1 MSATQEHP
9 DAQDKSGAYVLEPGG
24 SAEMARLMRQ
34 DGLLTQGMGGIFP
47 EQPDLT
53 HVQSL
58 LDLACGP
65 GGWTLEVA
73 YRYSDVEV
81 VGVDINTEMITYAT
95 AQAAAFQRSNLHFQ
109 VMDILKPLAFPD
121 SSFDLVNARYI
132 VGFMRQEQWPVLIK
146 ECLRILRPGGILR
159 FTEFEW
165 GGANKPALEKACATL
180 SLAMSRAGYTFS
192 SGGYYLGLLAVLPRL
207 FRDAN
212 IQNIRKMA
220 HSIEYSADTEIRD
233 SFHHNLA
240 SAFQTLT
247 PFVVKY
253 GIATE
258 AEWKDLYHQGLREM
272 YLDDFCAM
280 WMLLT
285 VWGYKSV

>member
-1 MSATQEHP
+1 MSAEQEHP
-9 DAQDKSGAYVLEPGG
+9 NTPTNSGAYVLESGG
-24 SAEMARLMRQ
+24 SAELARLMRQ
-34 DGLLTQGMGGIFP
+34 DVLLTQGMGGIFP

-65 GGWTLEVA
+65 GGWALEVA
-73 YRYSDVEV
+73 YQYSDVKV
-81 VGVDINTEMITYAT
+81 VGVDINPETITYART
-95 AQAAAFQRSNLHFQ
+95 QAAALQRSNVEFQ
-109 VMDILKPLAFPD
+109 VMDILKPLPFPD

-132 VGFMRQEQWPVLIK
+132 IGFMRPQQWPMLIQ

-165 GGANKPALEKACATL
+165 GGTNKPALEKVFAML
-180 SLAMSRAGYTFS
+180 SLTMSRAGYTFS
-192 SGGYYLGLLAVLPRL
+192 PEGYYLGLLAVLPRL
-207 FRDAN
+207 FREAHL
-212 IQNIRKMA
+212 QNIRKMA
-220 HSIEYSADTEIRD
+220 HAIEYSADTEVRD
-233 SFHHNLA
+233 SFYYNIA
-240 SAFQTLT
+240 SAVQTLT

-258 AEWKDLYHQGLREM
+258 PEWQVLYQQGLSEM
-272 YLDDFCAM
+272 YLEDFCAM

-285 VWGYKSV
+285 IWGHKPL